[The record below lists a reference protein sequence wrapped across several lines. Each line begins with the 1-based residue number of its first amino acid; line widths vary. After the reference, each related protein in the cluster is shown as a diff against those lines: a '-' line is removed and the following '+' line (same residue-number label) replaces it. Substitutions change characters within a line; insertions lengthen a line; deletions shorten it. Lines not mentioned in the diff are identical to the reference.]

1 MATTPSSCID
11 APQVRDQCHPLPA
24 DPASAFPLALE
35 PSERL
40 PDRASARQ
48 PDVKPLVTSP
58 PEALWQWAPG
68 CQIQNPRTI
77 SERITPWNVGQLPAV
92 LSSVLTRR
100 GR

>member
-48 PDVKPLVTSP
+48 PDVKPLVASP
-58 PEALWQWAPG
+58 SEAFWRRVAG
-68 CQIQNPRTI
+68 CRFPHSYKI
-77 SERITPWNVGQLPAV
+77 SDRVTVWNVRPLRAV
-92 LSSVLTRR
+92 LDSVLVGR